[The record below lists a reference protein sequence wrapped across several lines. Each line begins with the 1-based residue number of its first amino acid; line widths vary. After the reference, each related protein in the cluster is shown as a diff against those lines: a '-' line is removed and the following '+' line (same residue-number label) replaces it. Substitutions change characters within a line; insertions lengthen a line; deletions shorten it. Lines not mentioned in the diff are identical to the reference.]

1 MELSRNLRVSS
12 TNSNGKNQA
21 SVRIY
26 KGDVKVADVQI
37 NKRNPLGYLQGIVH
51 GSAYLKIIERQLRE
65 HTFDMLADKDGI
77 LTLEDWQVLQSEAGL
92 KIHLI

>member
-1 MELSRNLRVSS
+1 MKLSRGLVVSS

-26 KGDVKVADVQI
+26 KDGKKVADVQI

-51 GSAYLKIIERQLRE
+51 GSAYLKEIERQLKE
-65 HTFDMLADKDGI
+65 HTTDYGKDGL
-77 LTLEDWQVLQSEAGL
+77 LTLEDWQALQKEAGL